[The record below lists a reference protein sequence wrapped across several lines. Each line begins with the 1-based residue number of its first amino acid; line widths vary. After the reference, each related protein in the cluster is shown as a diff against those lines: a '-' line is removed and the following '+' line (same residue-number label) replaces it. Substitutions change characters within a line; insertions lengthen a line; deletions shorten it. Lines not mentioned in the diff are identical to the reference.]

1 MVDLGFTLGFEEFLV
16 DDFEGVWFLVNV
28 TMKSS
33 ALDSLNPGSVAMCT
47 GCSGFQEN
55 PDFSTF
61 LFFFR
66 ALLDEMTR
74 SGGLS

>member
-33 ALDSLNPGSVAMCT
+33 PLDSLDPGWVAMCT

-55 PDFSTF
+55 PDF
-61 LFFFR
+61 R
-66 ALLDEMTR
+66 
-74 SGGLS
+74 